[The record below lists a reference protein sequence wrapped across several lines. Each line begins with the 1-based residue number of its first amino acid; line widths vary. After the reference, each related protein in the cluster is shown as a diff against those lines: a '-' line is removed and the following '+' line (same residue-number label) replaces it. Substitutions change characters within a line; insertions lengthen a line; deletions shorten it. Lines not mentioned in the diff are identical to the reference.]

1 MDISEQYDELEVI
14 KENEYKKISLVRS
27 QIDHLLYLK
36 REIVDYN
43 KEIYNQLVNI
53 DSIYLPKIYGVQ
65 EQHNK
70 IIAIEEYINAPT
82 LEEVLLNE
90 QISKE
95 KALNIFCEVCKAVQ
109 ELHQLVP
116 PIIHRD
122 IKPSNI
128 FYDRGKIYLFDFDIS
143 RNYQIQKNKDT
154 RILGSVGYAAP
165 EQFGFGQSNKQSD
178 IYALGVL
185 LNVLLTNKLP
195 NESMYVGSESKV
207 IRKAISID
215 PTQRYTS
222 VDRMVYDLGI
232 KYKKYDLTSLFLSL
246 PGIRNDSRIKK
257 ILASIGYICLF
268 MFCFSASITHDGVLV
283 TGAIAWAERLY
294 MYVMFM
300 TIILVGGDYLDA
312 HKQCFFYDSNY
323 KIVRVMGII
332 LFIVLLIFLELICL
346 ELIVI
351 FFEIG

>member
-1 MDISEQYDELEVI
+1 MDISEQYDELEII

-36 REIVDYN
+36 REIIDYN
-43 KEIYNQLVNI
+43 KEIYKQLVNI
-53 DSIYLPKIYGVQ
+53 DSIYLPKIYKVQ
-65 EQHNK
+65 EKNNK
-70 IIAIEEYINAPT
+70 ITVIEEYINAPT
-82 LEEVLLNE
+82 LEEILLNE
-90 QISKE
+90 HISKE
-95 KALNIFCEVCKAVQ
+95 KAINIFCEVCKAVQ

-122 IKPSNI
+122 IKPGNI
-128 FYDRGKIYLFDFDIS
+128 FYDHGKIYLFDFDIS

-185 LNVLLTNKLP
+185 LNVLLNNKLP
-195 NESMYVGSESKV
+195 NESMYMGSENRV

-215 PTQRYTS
+215 PVQRYAS
-222 VDRMVYDLGI
+222 VDEMITDLGI
-232 KYKKYDLTSLFLSL
+232 KCKKYDLTSLFLNL
-246 PGIRNDSRIKK
+246 PGIRNDLKIKK
-257 ILASIGYICLF
+257 ILALIGYICLF
-268 MFCFSASITHDGVLV
+268 MFCISAPVTYDGVLA
-283 TGAIAWAERLY
+283 TGAIAWLERLY

-300 TIILVGGDYLDA
+300 TIILVAGDYCDV
-312 HKQCFFYDSNY
+312 HKQCFFYDTNY
-323 KIVRVMGII
+323 KIVRVIGII
-332 LFIVLLIFLELICL
+332 ISIVLLIFLELICL
-346 ELIVI
+346 GVIGI